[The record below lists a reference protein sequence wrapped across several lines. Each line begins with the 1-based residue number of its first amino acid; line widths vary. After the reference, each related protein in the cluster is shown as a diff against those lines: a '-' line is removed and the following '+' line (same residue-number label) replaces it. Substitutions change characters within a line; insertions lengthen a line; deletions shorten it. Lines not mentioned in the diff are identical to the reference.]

1 VTQIVHFGEM
11 LSIPLSAII
20 NLSSLGASFVLDL
33 SFLSFRDRVIINQ
46 SRPVFFYSEF
56 LHCGNKES
64 GGVNDTKEILFE
76 KLGPSCPIMRIYFST
91 FLSDL

>member
-20 NLSSLGASFVLDL
+20 NLSSLGACFACFVLDL

-46 SRPVFFYSEF
+46 SRPVFFSSEF
-56 LHCGNKES
+56 LHRGNKAS
-64 GGVNDTKEILFE
+64 GGVNDTKGF
-76 KLGPSCPIMRIYFST
+76 FSKN
-91 FLSDL
+91 